1 MFISCLS
8 CLHCKIATFKLACR
22 AYALL
27 DHYGRLEGSE
37 EEASVFVRYGSDT
50 CKAAVIRTPEK
61 YEPTNILGLSVIDRH
76 GFRTDEA
83 SPGRFAFKKP
93 FPAYL

>member
-1 MFISCLS
+1 MFTLQVCNF
-8 CLHCKIATFKLACR
+8 TLACR
-22 AYALL
+22 AHALL

-37 EEASVFVRYGSDT
+37 EEASVFVRYGSDGY
-50 CKAAVIRTPEK
+50 KAAVTRTPEK
-61 YEPTNILGLSVIDRH
+61 YEPSNILGLSVIDRH

-83 SPGRFAFKKP
+83 AAGRFAFTKP